1 MKKRSL
7 SLQINSLILALI
19 IGAVPANFIG
29 GFVVENKDSG
39 AVSGFVWLR
48 VAAPAFLILRER
60 EE

>member
-1 MKKRSL
+1 MKKRPL

-29 GFVVENKDSG
+29 GFVDDNKDRG
-39 AVSGFVWLR
+39 AVTGLVWLL